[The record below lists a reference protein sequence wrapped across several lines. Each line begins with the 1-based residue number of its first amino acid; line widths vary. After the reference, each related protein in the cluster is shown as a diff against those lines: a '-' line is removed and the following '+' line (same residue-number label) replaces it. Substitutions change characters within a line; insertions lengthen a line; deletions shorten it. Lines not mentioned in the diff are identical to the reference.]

1 MTKNYFVSKFEE
13 DWHAYLFAITVHL
26 SDLGYF
32 SWTCWKALLVDTLQT
47 HGVKSS
53 VNSGDDYFLA
63 WLEALELLLCKSGL
77 AEIRDLSAIKIELCQ
92 AHFSRSLDSDISRK

>member
-63 WLEALELLLCKSGL
+63 WLEALELLLCIRCLAGL
-77 AEIRDLSAIKIELCQ
+77 HDVSAIKIELRQ
-92 AHFSRSLDSDISRK
+92 AHFSSSIDSDISRK